1 LEFGK
6 KNQTI
11 MRSGLWMIALLLSFS
26 AYSQD
31 FRTQTVSSEVE
42 AVRVYLSGAQVFRTV
57 ELNLSRGNHS
67 LIVQGLSPHLDEN
80 TLQVNAEGEVVIL
93 SVNRSVN
100 YLEEAGQGSRADSL
114 RQEIELL
121 DSLNQLD
128 RVRIEVLKEK
138 QALLQANR
146 QRNSNPAGSSLTE
159 LREALYFFDSEM
171 SKLMGEKLSLERG
184 ISRRDRRL
192 EQMEKQLISLQSSQ
206 YDPASEIEVRLRA
219 ESSGSVR
226 LWLSYLVN
234 NAGWTPK
241 YDIRVADV
249 ASPFQLAYKAEVY
262 QNTREDWQNVQLS
275 FSTTNPNQSGRVP
288 ALEKWYLSFVR
299 KARSRGAVP
308 AMREP
313 GKYDQAAITQ
323 SVSPELQADEA
334 LPPNS
339 QMETTLTEQEVDLV
353 FEIDEPYT
361 LRSGTGKRVIDL
373 QQHEIP
379 AEYSYEAVPKL
390 DPAAFI
396 TARFTDWD
404 QYGLLPGPANLF
416 FEEAFVGRTFLEAQ
430 ALEDSLSLSLGRD
443 RNLTIERKVDETFAK
458 KRSIGSNVVE
468 TRGIQITIRNNKSQ
482 KVDIRILDQIP
493 LPANN
498 EITVSAEEL
507 SGASLN
513 EETGEVSWNLSL
525 APQETVELTLR
536 YEVRYP
542 KKEQV
547 ILE

>member
-1 LEFGK
+1 
-6 KNQTI
+6 
-11 MRSGLWMIALLLSFS
+11 MIALLLSFS

-42 AVRVYLSGAQVFRTV
+42 AVRVYLSGAQVFRSAKVDLPT
-57 ELNLSRGNHS
+57 GNHS
-67 LIVQGLSPHLDEN
+67 LIVQGLSPYLDEN
-80 TLQVNAEGEVVIL
+80 TLQVNAEGDIVIL

-100 YLEEAGQGSRADSL
+100 FLEEARQGTRADSL

-146 QRNSNPAGSSLTE
+146 QRNSNPASSSLTD

-184 ISRRDRRL
+184 ITRRDRRL
-192 EQMEKQLISLQSSQ
+192 EQMEKQLSNLQSSQ
-206 YDPASEIEVRLRA
+206 YDPSSEIEVRLRA

-226 LWLSYLVN
+226 LRLSYLVN
-234 NAGWTPK
+234 NAGWRPK

-249 ASPFQLAYKAEVY
+249 ASPFQLEYKAEVY
-262 QNTREDWQNVQLS
+262 QNTREDWQNVLLS
-275 FSTTNPNQSGRVP
+275 FSTTNPTQSGQVP
-288 ALEKWYLSFVR
+288 DLEKWYLYFAASRRSAGGIGTFQEPLGYER
-299 KARSRGAVP
+299 LQSEKARAEPESDVAP
-308 AMREP
+308 APR
-313 GKYDQAAITQ
+313 
-323 SVSPELQADEA
+323 SA
-334 LPPNS
+334 LS
-339 QMETTLTEQEVDLV
+339 TTLTENEVDLI
-353 FEIDEPYT
+353 FEVDEPYT
-361 LRSGTGKRVIDL
+361 LLSNGEKRLVDL
-373 QQHEIP
+373 RQYEIP
-379 AEYSYEAVPKL
+379 AQYTYEAVPKL
-390 DPAAFI
+390 EPAAFI

-404 QYGLLPGPANLF
+404 QYGFLPGSANLF
-416 FEEAFVGRTFLEAQ
+416 FEEAFVGRTLLDAQ
-430 ALEDSLSLSLGRD
+430 ALEDTLSLSLGRD
-443 RNLTIERKVDETFAK
+443 RNISIERKVDETFAK
-458 KRSIGSNVVE
+458 KRSIGSNVLE
-468 TRGIQITIRNNKSQ
+468 TRGIQITVRNNKSQ
-482 KVDIRILDQIP
+482 KVDILVLDQIP

-498 EITVSAEEL
+498 EISVSAEEL

-542 KKEQV
+542 KKERV